1 MHNTKG
7 WSLIFVL
14 WPLHSSFSTI
24 HFNKPPVVCT
34 AQTADT
40 ACLWHWTD
48 AGRFPKFRHLPQP
61 QGKIEEELK
70 SCCKLPSTLFK
81 YPTTRQYKIFNLLY
95 IVSTLVVKFQRTC
108 SFLTLLI
115 FLNFQIAEPPDVSRR
130 RSFTKRRRVQS
141 RRRQRARRWRNSP
154 LNNGQWLWLGC
165 LRFWLY
171 KVDVQMLRRGL
182 QACRG
187 WCMEQESGQGLHK
200 SSTGLI
206 RNIYADIKLKPWTP
220 VGSYCRDPHMGGSL
234 QTETCQWRNHSHFL

>member
-1 MHNTKG
+1 MSDNLTASYTPMCCCYADYRGSRKVVSGVQTK
-7 WSLIFVL
+7 
-14 WPLHSSFSTI
+14 PLKGLNFI
-24 HFNKPPVVCT
+24 RGT

-61 QGKIEEELK
+61 QGKIKEELK

-108 SFLTLLI
+108 SFLTVLI

-141 RRRQRARRWRNSP
+141 RRRQRARRWRNSS
-154 LNNGQWLWLGC
+154 LNNGQ
-165 LRFWLY
+165 
-171 KVDVQMLRRGL
+171 
-182 QACRG
+182 
-187 WCMEQESGQGLHK
+187 
-200 SSTGLI
+200 
-206 RNIYADIKLKPWTP
+206 
-220 VGSYCRDPHMGGSL
+220 
-234 QTETCQWRNHSHFL
+234 